1 MKTVETNRF
10 KKTVHVNV
18 PDPDKADVTRK
29 HSFVAEFETM
39 TREELEDFVA
49 AGKSVSA
56 LLDKVLVSVTG
67 IEDQDGNPMDA
78 DKALAAVKRN
88 TLTSIALRDV
98 FWEATQG
105 ARKS

>member
-1 MKTVETNRF
+1 MRILETNRF

-18 PDPDKADVTRK
+18 PDPTKTDVSRK

-39 TREELEDFVA
+39 PREELEDFVA

-56 LLDKVLVSVTG
+56 LLDKILVSVEG
-67 IEDQDGNPMDA
+67 IEDESGAAMDPA
-78 DKALAAVKRN
+78 KALELVKRN
-88 TLTSIALRDV
+88 TLTSVALRDA

>member
-1 MKTVETNRF
+1 MRINETNRI
-10 KKTVHVNV
+10 KKTIHVNV
-18 PDPDKADVTRK
+18 PDPGKVDVVRK

-49 AGKSVSA
+49 ANKAVSA
-56 LLDKVLVSVTG
+56 LLDKILISVEG
-67 IEDQDGNPMDA
+67 IEDAEGKAMEP
-78 DKALAAVKRN
+78 DKALELVKRN
-88 TLTSIALRDV
+88 ALTSIALRDA